1 MMQHVFAQQAR
12 FSCSTINTNKV
23 EIEGHAAVL
32 EAKIID
38 QTTKYI
44 SRFFKKMNDHVAED
58 STPDGIPRFTPANC
72 KPGVARQIVDVIPK
86 ASGEPSKKKK
96 SEDSPPG
103 TPTKTKKA
111 KLKPTGNVDQSKK
124 GMFHAK
130 AGANLNDLFPTD
142 LEKTPCAFF
151 CFQGKKCTKPKAS
164 CGRLHA
170 MSFNNVESG
179 DKLKILKHFDATGNA
194 WLDAETFQRHK
205 IEVPHE
211 YSHLLGDMSGPSKKK
226 SA

>member
-1 MMQHVFAQQAR
+1 MQHVFAQQAK

-23 EIEGHAAVL
+23 EINGRAAVL
-32 EAKIID
+32 ETKLIE

-44 SRFFKKMNDHVAED
+44 ARFFKKMNNHIAEN

-72 KPGVARQIVDVIPK
+72 KPGVVGHIADAPSK
-86 ASGEPSKKKK
+86 ASGESKKKK
-96 SEDSPPG
+96 PEDSPPG
-103 TPTKTKKA
+103 TPTKGKKA
-111 KLKPTGNVDQSKK
+111 KLKPTGNVDQLKK

-130 AGANLNDLFPTD
+130 PGVSLNDLFPAD
-142 LEKTPCAFF
+142 LEKVPCAFF

-164 CGRLHA
+164 CGRLYV
-170 MSFNNVESG
+170 MSFNNVEPG
-179 DKLKILKHFDATGNA
+179 DKEKILKHFNATSNA

-205 IEVPHE
+205 IEVLLE

-226 SA
+226 SV